1 MRTIVL
7 LVLAATSVAGAADN
21 PFEATELAP
30 GIFMLAG
37 SGDEFVGG
45 GVGLLVGEEYVVL
58 IDDVIVP
65 TAPQLLEKV
74 QEIAGRPVDFVINT
88 HVHGDH
94 VGGNEQAAKNGAI
107 IVAHDN
113 LRRRMEADPKLNTG
127 PGALPVIT
135 FSDNVTFHV
144 NGQQAFVFHVA
155 NAHTDG
161 DAVIHFRDA
170 NVIAAGDISFRGMF
184 PFIDLDSGG
193 SVAGYKAAM
202 RRVIESYANR
212 FGYGVVRDFTGHGI
226 GTSFHTGLV
235 IPHYDD
241 PRLETMIEPGM
252 TFTIEPMITLG
263 TYDYE
268 IWSDGWTVVTK
279 DRRWT
284 AQYEHTILVTDSG
297 AEILTLPTGAD
308 EGTW

>member
-202 RRVIESYANR
+202 RRVIEIA
-212 FGYGVVRDFTGHGI
+212 DDETKIITGHGPA
-226 GTSFHTGLV
+226 GTRAGLEQ
-235 IPHYDD
+235 D
-241 PRLETMIEPGM
+241 LAM
-252 TFTIEPMITLG
+252 
-263 TYDYE
+263 
-268 IWSDGWTVVTK
+268 
-279 DRRWT
+279 
-284 AQYEHTILVTDSG
+284 LVD
-297 AEILTLPTGAD
+297 AEARVKALVDQGLTAD
-308 EGTW
+308 EIVAANPLADYHDDYNWGFITTERMTRTLIRSLTTD

>member
-37 SGDEFVGG
+37 SGNEFVGG
-45 GVGLLVGEEYVVL
+45 GVGLLVGDEYVVL

-155 NAHTDG
+155 QAHTDG

-170 NVIAAGDISFRGMF
+170 NVIAAGDISFRGIF

-193 SVAGYKAAM
+193 SVAGFKAAM
-202 RRVIESYANR
+202 RRVIEIA
-212 FGYGVVRDFTGHGI
+212 DDETKIITGHGPA
-226 GTSFHTGLV
+226 GTRAGVEQDLAMLVDAEARVQALVDQGL
-235 IPHYDD
+235 
-241 PRLETMIEPGM
+241 T
-252 TFTIEPMITLG
+252 
-263 TYDYE
+263 
-268 IWSDGWTVVTK
+268 
-279 DRRWT
+279 
-284 AQYEHTILVTDSG
+284 
-297 AEILTLPTGAD
+297 AD
-308 EGTW
+308 EIVAANPLADYHDDYNWGFITTERMTRTLIRSLTTD